1 MMNAILSRSKEE
13 TILMLLGGLSIVSI
27 LPFGII
33 RLMQGNWALA
43 IIDLAIVIGILGIMI
58 FVWITRKVRVA
69 SILVTIFYSVGMLA
83 AIHIKGQALVYW
95 VYPTMIAAFFML
107 HAKEALC
114 INTVSVSALVFILM
128 NKIPALDLSSVVI
141 TLVLINLFSY
151 IFSTRTSLQHSELN
165 HQAEIDFLTG
175 AGNRRAFDQKMTE
188 LLKPNDTP
196 PDICLLIFDLD
207 HFKRVNDQFGH
218 VAGDG
223 VLVQFCELLR
233 SRIRAVDCLYRYG
246 GEEFVFFA
254 MGANLAAASHLAEEL
269 RALIANKL
277 RASDSTITV
286 SIGVAKQHLGESAKT
301 WFERADAALYE
312 AKQSGRN
319 AVRAAP

>member
-1 MMNAILSRSKEE
+1 
-13 TILMLLGGLSIVSI
+13 MLLGGLSIVSI

-33 RLMQGNWALA
+33 RMMQGNWALA
-43 IIDLAIVIGILGIMI
+43 IVDLGIVIGILGMVI
-58 FVWITRKVRVA
+58 FVWFTRKARVA
-69 SILVTIFYSVGMLA
+69 GIVVTVFYSIGMLA
-83 AIHIKGQALVYW
+83 SIYVKGQPIVYW

-114 INTVSVSALVFILM
+114 INTVSVVVLVFVLM
-128 NKIPALDLSSVVI
+128 NKMSHLDLSSVVI

-207 HFKRVNDQFGH
+207 HFKHINDQFGH

-223 VLVQFCELLR
+223 ALVQFCELLR

-269 RALIANKL
+269 RALIENKL
-277 RASDSTITV
+277 RVSGSTVTV
-286 SIGVAKQHLGESAKT
+286 SIGVAQQGLGESGNT